1 MSDWVVRAGT
11 ATSTLLMK
19 AYRRH
24 LGAPNIFGFSVQYA
38 PGKSI
43 DELAY
48 AGQFP
53 HASIS
58 YALDSHLA
66 AALLPLTYGV
76 SLVRTPGVG
85 YHTTFVVLYDAT
97 GQMLK
102 QLPYDAAE
110 ALSETFQQAK
120 NPHRVKQ

>member
-1 MSDWVVRAGT
+1 
-11 ATSTLLMK
+11 MK

-24 LGAPNIFGFSVQYA
+24 VGAPNIYGFSVQYA

-43 DELAY
+43 DELAQ

-58 YALDSHLA
+58 YALDSNLA
-66 AALLPLTYGV
+66 AALLPLTYGIN
-76 SLVRTPGVG
+76 LVRTPGVG
-85 YHTTFVVLYDAT
+85 YHTTFVVLYDTT

-102 QLPYDAAE
+102 QLPYEAAQ
-110 ALSETFQQAK
+110 ALSATFQQAK
-120 NPHRVKQ
+120 NPHRIKK